1 MDPAERL
8 TCEQLLQHP
17 YFDSIRDAG
26 DLTRQDNKSMRK
38 TLRQSRKHPAGVRL
52 AHGFTDFQITSCLGP
67 GTELESRLSDA
78 VA

>member
-26 DLTRQDNKSMRK
+26 DLTRQDDKSMRK
-38 TLRQSRKHPAGVRL
+38 TLRQSRKHLAGVRL